1 MERDPED
8 LREAARAATR
18 CANFN
23 LRRASRALGQVY
35 DAALRP
41 LGLKG
46 TQFSLLTALA
56 LLGPVP
62 LSELA
67 RELGMDRT
75 SLTRNLRP
83 LLREGYVREDRGED
97 RRQRLLALTE
107 AGLRIYR
114 EALPL
119 WRAVQDR
126 IEARLG
132 TERLERLLSDLAAAR
147 KP

>member
-1 MERDPED
+1 MERTPDD

-23 LRRASRALGQVY
+23 LRRASRALGQAY
-35 DAALRP
+35 DTALRP

-62 LSELA
+62 LSQLA
-67 RELGMDRT
+67 GELGMDRT
-75 SLTRNLRP
+75 SLTRNLQP
-83 LLREGYVREDRGED
+83 LLREGYARELRGED
-97 RRQRLLALTE
+97 KRQRILELTE
-107 AGLRIYR
+107 AGRRIYR

-119 WRAVQDR
+119 WQAVQTR
-126 IEARLG
+126 IEDRLG
-132 TERLERLLSDLAAAR
+132 PERMARLLSDLATVT

>member
-1 MERDPED
+1 MTENPED

-56 LLGPVP
+56 LLGSVP
-62 LSELA
+62 LSQLA

-97 RRQRLLALTE
+97 RRQRLLDLTE
-107 AGLRIYR
+107 AGRRIYR

-119 WRAVQDR
+119 WQAVQDQV
-126 IEARLG
+126 EGRLG

-147 KP
+147 AP

>member
-1 MERDPED
+1 MAETSKD

-97 RRQRLLALTE
+97 RRQRLLDLTE
-107 AGLRIYR
+107 AGRRIYR

-119 WRAVQDR
+119 WQAVQDR
-126 IEARLG
+126 VEDRLG
-132 TERLERLLSDLAAAR
+132 TERMARLLADLATAA

>member
-1 MERDPED
+1 MEQDPED

-41 LGLKG
+41 IGLKG

-97 RRQRLLALTE
+97 RRQRILDLTD
-107 AGLRIYR
+107 AGRRIYR

-119 WRAVQDR
+119 WQAVQDCV
-126 IEARLG
+126 EDRLG
-132 TERLERLLSDLAAAR
+132 TERMARLLADLAAAS

>member
-1 MERDPED
+1 MDQNPED

-83 LLREGYVREDRGED
+83 LLREGYVRDDRGED
-97 RRQRLLALTE
+97 RRLRILELTD
-107 AGLRIYR
+107 AGRRIYR

-119 WRAVQDR
+119 WQAVQDR
-126 IEARLG
+126 VEDRLG
-132 TERLERLLSDLAAAR
+132 TERMARLLADLATAA